1 MTIEIKN
8 QRLFLVLPS
17 FGDARAAV
25 EIASEVEKLYTGE
38 LIVCIL
44 DDSVGEDKFP
54 RLPSNYYLVQPTRN
68 LGQQRLLVNFLRY
81 SLPKLFENQP
91 NDLVLIMDSDG
102 EDSPGDVPE
111 LIKELKSGEYDFAC
125 ATRKS
130 RQTDFTFKIGYFGF
144 QLLTRILT
152 GIYVRYG
159 TFSVSRREI
168 LQKTVKNDAFSQSFV
183 GGLMA
188 TPNKKVMV
196 NCNRGKRR
204 YGESNMNKNNLIV
217 HGLRILLALSPT
229 ISGRLLFTTVVSTI
243 FSIFIIFG
251 VVIAKMLNLVT
262 PGWTTVVVVGLIE
275 ILILEVTI
283 LMLTLGLIK
292 HANETSTDGDFK
304 VMTTH

>member
-1 MTIEIKN
+1 MTIEIKS

-25 EIASEVEKLYTGE
+25 EIASEVEKSYSGE

-44 DDSVGEDKFP
+44 DDSVGEDEFP
-54 RLPSNYYLVQPTRN
+54 TLPSNCYLVQPTRN
-68 LGQQRLLVNFLRY
+68 LGQQRLLVNFLRH
-81 SLPKLFENQP
+81 SLPELFENHP

-111 LIKELKSGEYDFAC
+111 LIKKLESGEYDFAC

-144 QLLTRILT
+144 QLLTRLLT

-159 TFSVSRREI
+159 TFSVSRREV
-168 LQKTVKNDAFSQSFV
+168 LQKIVKNDAFSQSFV

-188 TPNKKVMV
+188 TPNKKIMV
-196 NCNRGKRR
+196 DCDRGKRR

-217 HGLRILLALSPT
+217 HGLRILLALSPV
-229 ISGRLLFTTVVSTI
+229 ISGRLLFTAVVSTI
-243 FSIFIIFG
+243 FSIFSIIG
-251 VVIAKMLNLVT
+251 VVIAKILNLVT
-262 PGWTTVVVVGLIE
+262 PGWTTAVIIGLIQ

-283 LMLTLGLIK
+283 LMLTLGLMK
-292 HANETSTDGDFK
+292 HENERSSDGDFK
-304 VMTTH
+304 VITTQ